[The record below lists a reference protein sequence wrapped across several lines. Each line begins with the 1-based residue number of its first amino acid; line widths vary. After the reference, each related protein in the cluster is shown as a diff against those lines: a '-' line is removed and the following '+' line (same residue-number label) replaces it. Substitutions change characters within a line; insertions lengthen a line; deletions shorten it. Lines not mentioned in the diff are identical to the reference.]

1 MTQTVSPP
9 TNHICWSSPVPAT
22 GTKDMGEMETQAVHE
37 LITWNIMEDQVA
49 ETREARKRA
58 NQRRNTVQKEKDA
71 GLDQIA
77 TIARTLVIPL
87 NCFHTGRH
95 ENTGSKAIN
104 TRSRDLRWPVT
115 DSSKNSSVRLKAE
128 PPFSSHRFC
137 EHERDGIPSG
147 ILCLHTRTQLQ
158 DSFHPPPQQQVA
170 AFRPLSANETSGRH
184 SRRRKPRCT
193 AYPVEKTRQARATSR
208 QSKFRS
214 GKTPLEDYLGQQ
226 LRPQSDCLG
235 SLSLEQVLG

>member
-1 MTQTVSPP
+1 
-9 TNHICWSSPVPAT
+9 
-22 GTKDMGEMETQAVHE
+22 MGEMETQAVHE

-49 ETREARKRA
+49 ETLEARKRA

-115 DSSKNSSVRLKAE
+115 DSSKNSSVRLKAD
-128 PPFSSHRFC
+128 PHRTNLK
-137 EHERDGIPSG
+137 
-147 ILCLHTRTQLQ
+147 ILQATQ
-158 DSFHPPPQQQVA
+158 PPPRHLAPSPPRTKRLQHRANLRYRTALSRLQ
-170 AFRPLSANETSGRH
+170 PLT
-184 SRRRKPRCT
+184 
-193 AYPVEKTRQARATSR
+193 
-208 QSKFRS
+208 
-214 GKTPLEDYLGQQ
+214 
-226 LRPQSDCLG
+226 LRWPSHA
-235 SLSLEQVLG
+235 

>member
-9 TNHICWSSPVPAT
+9 TNHICWSSPVRAT
-22 GTKDMGEMETQAVHE
+22 GTKDMGDMETQAVYE

-49 ETREARKRA
+49 ENREARKRA

-87 NCFHTGRH
+87 NCHHTGRL

-115 DSSKNSSVRLKAE
+115 DSSKNSSVPNENRQSASVHKLSKRPIVRE
-128 PPFSSHRFC
+128 THHHQPLPC
-137 EHERDGIPSG
+137 
-147 ILCLHTRTQLQ
+147 
-158 DSFHPPPQQQVA
+158 
-170 AFRPLSANETSGRH
+170 RPLF
-184 SRRRKPRCT
+184 RKTQR
-193 AYPVEKTRQARATSR
+193 
-208 QSKFRS
+208 
-214 GKTPLEDYLGQQ
+214 
-226 LRPQSDCLG
+226 
-235 SLSLEQVLG
+235 